1 MINLLLLLFL
11 FCVVITGRHFNGGT
25 IRWEPINPSIN
36 SSVVPI
42 SIIQTYSWTYPLIS
56 CATDVPIST
65 SGRSSSNA
73 NLTCVT
79 DCSTDGG
86 YSTKPVNILT
96 DCQTASS
103 SLGMMTSQRSVN
115 INLTANAHFYLA
127 YVGSAWVSLNDP
139 AASGLEWS
147 IVCSID
153 LRMRPDGIINT
164 PPVASVVSPQYA
176 IVNQTTQITIPVSD
190 VNTGDDVRCRWSTYT
205 PGYRRRKRSDED
217 DYIYENYKPQIYK
230 NPLENKELT
239 HVRKKRLT
247 FDPCFFCSSTC
258 YYGCLCSCAGC
269 AGTACTVKCLSRPTC
284 PTGTTTLETP
294 GTIKPT
300 LSYPNRQPIDECGGI
315 CYPSSLPNGTSLSG
329 CTISFTGLVPNTWYG
344 VAVQVEDF
352 INNSS
357 NISMS
362 SVPVQFLI
370 YVLPQPT
377 CGLAPIIFPADLC
390 LDVQV
395 GVVTNFDVYAE
406 TLCDP
411 DISNIDSIVVTS
423 VIAGMNV
430 SDVIT
435 SPVNAS
441 ISYFTFTWQPEMNQ
455 LGSQQLCIVVYTD
468 EQISSQ
474 PYCVIF
480 NVVSSVVTCT
490 ITTTST
496 TTTTSE
502 TTTTGITTST
512 SSTTTTTTT
521 TGPAARRR
529 RRRKNEEKLQRDIIT
544 QRITPITSLR
554 NHHFIKMLETEQIQN
569 KNFNYTALNN
579 RNSVGR
585 ISLSD
590 VPVNSRTSTIIPINS
605 AKRMSLSAS
614 STEQDTP
621 MKVINKNETTP
632 RTSVVSVAGN
642 ESIKLTGKKDKLHRM
657 SHDKPKTPSVIRVNQ
672 VSIIKTPRQ
681 KTDTTQSSSI
691 GNTTA
696 INSGN
701 SLYNIQPI
709 TNRLASTSLTRDRN
723 RSAGKGVIVTKVPR
737 NSS

>member
-11 FCVVITGRHFNGGT
+11 FCAVITGLHFNGGT
-25 IRWEPINPSIN
+25 IRWAPINSSIN

-139 AASGLEWS
+139 AKSGLQWS

-153 LRMRPDGIINT
+153 LRMRLDGIINT

-269 AGTACTVKCLSRPTC
+269 AGTACTVKCLSRPAC

-352 INNSS
+352 ISNSS

-395 GVVTNFDVYAE
+395 GVVTNFDIYAE
-406 TLCDP
+406 TLCNP
-411 DISNIDSIVVTS
+411 NISNIDSIVVTS
-423 VIAGMNV
+423 VIVGMNV

-441 ISYFTFTWQPEMNQ
+441 ISYFTFTWQPQMNQ

-474 PYCVIF
+474 PYCIIF
-480 NVVSSVVTCT
+480 NVVPSVVTCT

-554 NHHFIKMLETEQIQN
+554 NHHCIKMLETEQIQN

-657 SHDKPKTPSVIRVNQ
+657 SHDKPKTPSVTRINQ
-672 VSIIKTPRQ
+672 VGIIKTPRQ

-691 GNTTA
+691 GNTTT

-723 RSAGKGVIVTKVPR
+723 RNAGKGVIVTKVTR